1 MLLCGAT
8 MTFAQQNE
16 PVYTERLDSITRDG
30 YLEWR
35 VDYEDNGDF
44 YFKSCYVDADGNRHI
59 GDTVQKYNKQGKL
72 LYSNVYIN
80 ILGEKIPYSKTEKEY
95 DSNGNCIKSCKI
107 SYNRLMG
114 TLRNIKVQEEHV
126 DAVTKHVIKEE
137 KLFSPDSV
145 LTQVREDEYDEKGVW
160 LQYQTTVYGKSGQI
174 LSSEKNVQKYD
185 SSGRKTGVEFYEL
198 YGSGWVLETKWKYV
212 YNEEGKRVAWNIYSL
227 KNNGEMELVEYEKYS
242 DDVKEETTE
251 DGKIQRTYY
260 TRDSEGRVT
269 EQIVCEVG
277 GNGSEIKKEKA
288 VFTDYSM
295 YNGYPYCIC
304 ETFTTNDDGN
314 TWTSVSHYVHF
325 PRNIINGK
333 PDEDTHYVIHSD
345 AYAGCYVHL
354 EGKDYDSY
362 DVRVYDAVPVYVGKQ
377 EYRYNDGGDILSS
390 ARYETANG
398 TDFTLVEK
406 NVYFYDEQTLG
417 SKVAGVDAYY
427 KPLYES
433 YLDGNG
439 KETSRTTYH
448 YSPYS
453 TTGISSVASS
463 SYKAQAIYNLNGQ
476 KVSSTLSGQIYI
488 KDGKK
493 FIAK

>member
-8 MTFAQQNE
+8 MAFAQQNE

-30 YLEWR
+30 NLEWR

-44 YFKSCYVDADGNRHI
+44 CFRSCYIDADGNRHI
-59 GDTVQKYNKQGKL
+59 GDTVEKYNRQGKL
-72 LYSNVYIN
+72 LYSYVYTN
-80 ILGEKIPYSKTEKEY
+80 TLGEKRPFSKIEKEY
-95 DSNGNCIKSCKI
+95 DSNGNCIKSFKI
-107 SYNRLMG
+107 SYLYWGANG
-114 TLRNIKVQEEHV
+114 TLSDIKVEEEHV

-137 KLFSPDSV
+137 KFFSPDSV
-145 LTQVREDEYDEKGVW
+145 LTQIREDEYDEKGVW
-160 LQYQTTVYGKSGQI
+160 LQYQTTGYGYSNQI

-185 SSGRKTGVEFYEL
+185 SSGRETGVEFYEL
-198 YGSGWVLETKWKYV
+198 NGSEWVLEAKWEYV
-212 YNEEGKRVAWNIYSL
+212 YNEEGEHVAWNTYRR
-227 KNNGEMELVEYEKYS
+227 KNGEMVLVAYNKY
-242 DDVKEETTE
+242 DNDVDEEATE
-251 DGKIQRTYY
+251 DGKILRTYY
-260 TRDSEGRVT
+260 TRDSEERVT
-269 EQIVCEVG
+269 EQIVCEVVG
-277 GNGSEIKKEKA
+277 DGREIKKEKA

-314 TWTSVSHYVHF
+314 TWTSVSRYVHF

-333 PDEDTHYVIHSD
+333 PDEDPHYVVQSNI
-345 AYAGCYVHL
+345 YAGCYVHL
-354 EGKDYDSY
+354 DGKDYDSY
-362 DVRVYDAVPVYVGKQ
+362 DVRVDDAVPVYVGKL

-406 NVYFYDEQTLG
+406 NEYFYDEQTLG
-417 SKVAGVDAYY
+417 SKVAGANTYY
-427 KPLYES
+427 KPLYVS

-439 KETSRTTYH
+439 KETGRKTYH

-453 TTGISSVASS
+453 TTGITSVASS
-463 SYKAQAIYNLNGQ
+463 DKAQAIYNLNGQ
-476 KVSSTLSGQIYI
+476 KVASTQAGQIYI
-488 KDGKK
+488 QNGRK

>member
-1 MLLCGAT
+1 

-16 PVYTERLDSITRDG
+16 PVYIERLDSITRDG
-30 YLEWR
+30 NLEWR

-44 YFKSCYVDADGNRHI
+44 CFKSCYIDDDGNRHI
-59 GDTVQKYNKQGKL
+59 GNTVEKYNKQGKL
-72 LYSNVYIN
+72 LYSYIN
-80 ILGEKIPYSKTEKEY
+80 TYLLGEKRPYLITEKEY
-95 DSNGNCIKSCKI
+95 DSNGKCIKSCEI
-107 SYNRLMG
+107 TYHYALSTG
-114 TLRNIKVQEEHV
+114 TLNDIRVQEEHV
-126 DAVTKHVIKEE
+126 DAVTKHVIKEV
-137 KLFSPDSV
+137 KNFRPDSV
-145 LTQVREDEYDEKGVW
+145 LTQIREDEYDEKGVW
-160 LQYQTTVYGKSGQI
+160 LQYQTTGYGISGQI

-185 SSGRKTGVEFYEL
+185 SSGRETGVEFYEL
-198 YGSGWVLETKWKYV
+198 NGSEWVLETKWEYV
-212 YNEEGKRVAWNIYSL
+212 YNEDGKRVAWNTYRR
-227 KNNGEMELVEYEKYS
+227 KNGEMVLVCYNKYS
-242 DDVKEETTE
+242 NDVKEETTE
-251 DGKIQRTYY
+251 EGKIQKTYY

-314 TWTSVSHYVHF
+314 TWTSVSRYVHF
-325 PRNIINGK
+325 PSNIINGK

-362 DVRVYDAVPVYVGKQ
+362 DVRVDDAVPVYVGKQ
-377 EYRYNDGGDILSS
+377 EYRYNDGGDILST

-427 KPLYES
+427 KPLYVS

-439 KETSRTTYH
+439 KETGRKTYH
-448 YSPYS
+448 YSPHS
-453 TTGISSVASS
+453 TTGITSVASS
-463 SYKAQAIYNLNGQ
+463 DKAQAIYNLNGQ
-476 KVSSTLSGQIYI
+476 KVASTQAGQIYI
-488 KDGKK
+488 QNGRK